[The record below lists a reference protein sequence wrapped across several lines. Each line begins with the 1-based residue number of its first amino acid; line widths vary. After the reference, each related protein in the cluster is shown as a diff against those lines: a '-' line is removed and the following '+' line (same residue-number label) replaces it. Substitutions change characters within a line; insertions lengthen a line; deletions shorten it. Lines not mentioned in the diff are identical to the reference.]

1 MRQLRLG
8 VPKFLLGA
16 FPVLDVEVYAE
27 PFDDFAGRIPQRHG
41 AA

>member
-27 PFDDFAGRIPQRHG
+27 PLDDIADGIPQRHC